1 MLTKYLYI
9 AAAAGFLAAISV
21 TGYFAYSAGID
32 HERAKN
38 ANAIDKEKVVQLERI
53 AELEKQKA
61 KVAIVYR
68 EKIKVVREVAD
79 PTGCSD
85 SNMPDDLFKQ
95 LRPDSTGKARV
106 GAYG

>member
-9 AAAAGFLAAISV
+9 AMAAGFLAAISA

-38 ANAIDKEKVVQLERI
+38 ANAIDKEKAVQLERI

-68 EKIKVVREVAD
+68 EKIKVVREVVD
-79 PTGCSD
+79 PTGCADSD
-85 SNMPDDLFKQ
+85 MPDDLFKQ
-95 LRPDSTGKARV
+95 LRPDNTGKARV